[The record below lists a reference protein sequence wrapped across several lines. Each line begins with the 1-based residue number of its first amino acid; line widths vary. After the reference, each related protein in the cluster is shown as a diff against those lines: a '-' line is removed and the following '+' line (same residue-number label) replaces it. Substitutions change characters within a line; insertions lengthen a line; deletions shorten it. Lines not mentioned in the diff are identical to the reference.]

1 MAEDPKTYAARIA
14 DNYHVGPVSG
24 WDRYCERCG
33 LQMPTTF
40 RHARRFHGYYGVPEM
55 EARRR
60 CPRRRWLLDGHT
72 DTGWYP
78 MTYIPPRPSGV
89 PPND

>member
-55 EARRR
+55 
-60 CPRRRWLLDGHT
+60 
-72 DTGWYP
+72 
-78 MTYIPPRPSGV
+78 
-89 PPND
+89 